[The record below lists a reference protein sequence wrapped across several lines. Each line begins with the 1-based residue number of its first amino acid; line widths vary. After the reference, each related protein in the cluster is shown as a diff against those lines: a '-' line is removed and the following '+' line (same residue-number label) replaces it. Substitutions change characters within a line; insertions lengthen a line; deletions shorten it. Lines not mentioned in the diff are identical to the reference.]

1 MTQIE
6 AAMPVTKTNS
16 FILTFN
22 GCGGE
27 HTMGTIK
34 NEIAKYWQC
43 EGEEF
48 FEEYMF
54 SWDKDEI
61 AKQYS
66 IPGKYHLRD
75 WNELD
80 DLCHLNGPEF
90 IEDST
95 YFELIDID
103 TQESLS
109 EILIKEEMLEI
120 EDEPE
125 VSQDLEKDVSVLY
138 GQQYNKGSFS
148 FGPIES
154 DQPFDPSKL
163 RIKCSCWDDIQI
175 ITAIEYQGEIY
186 YVEEE
191 SRGKSQTIYFA

>member
-1 MTQIE
+1 
-6 AAMPVTKTNS
+6 
-16 FILTFN
+16 
-22 GCGGE
+22 
-27 HTMGTIK
+27 
-34 NEIAKYWQC
+34 
-43 EGEEF
+43 
-48 FEEYMF
+48 
-54 SWDKDEI
+54 
-61 AKQYS
+61 
-66 IPGKYHLRD
+66 
-75 WNELD
+75 
-80 DLCHLNGPEF
+80 
-90 IEDST
+90 
-95 YFELIDID
+95 
-103 TQESLS
+103 
-109 EILIKEEMLEI
+109 MLEI

-138 GQQYNKGSFS
+138 GQQFNKGSFS

>member
-1 MTQIE
+1 LHFIYFIIMTQIE

-16 FILTFN
+16 FILTIN

-61 AKQYS
+61 ANQYG
-66 IPGKYHLRD
+66 IPEKYQLGD

-90 IEDST
+90 IEDIT

-109 EILIKEEMLEI
+109 PTIGTTQ
-120 EDEPE
+120 
-125 VSQDLEKDVSVLY
+125 S
-138 GQQYNKGSFS
+138 
-148 FGPIES
+148 S
-154 DQPFDPSKL
+154 DQSAVQAPLEALEGVPHYKRRRLHDSL
-163 RIKCSCWDDIQI
+163 
-175 ITAIEYQGEIY
+175 
-186 YVEEE
+186 
-191 SRGKSQTIYFA
+191 